1 MKMEKLKLILNFTKI
16 VEALTTCFLSFLIKI
31 WIWEFLNISLSR
43 QQIIIITII
52 FFTSYFINLFLEKK
66 LN

>member
-16 VEALTTCFLSFLIKI
+16 VEALTTFFLSFLIKI

-43 QQIIIITII
+43 QQIIIIAII
-52 FFTSYFINLFLEKK
+52 FFTAYFINLFLEKK